1 MAMDT
6 SKLHLP
12 KTVAT
17 AVVNKVKETS
27 TIAALSP
34 SSPQIFTDKEYM
46 IFNGTAEADVT
57 AEGQTKSSYEQD
69 LNYVSGK
76 TFKVQTTTR
85 VTSELKW
92 ADEDNRFQII
102 QSIQADQA
110 EAIGRAL
117 DYVVYHAVNP
127 KTGGPL
133 TGFDALTARAMQVT
147 AGDDD
152 ITNVDN
158 LADQLNE
165 TYDINGIAISR
176 TWASRLRKIR
186 VPATG
191 MRYYPE
197 IPLNLQVGTLRRHQG
212 RHQRHR
218 QRGQGQDTHQRAR
231 HHGRFQPHQM
241 GHGARHHVRDHPLR
255 RPRPDRR
262 RPQGPQ
268 PDRLPHRGH
277 VLLRGRRFQGVR
289 RAQDLHG
296 RRCLMGAFTQ
306 DFIVQKTNRK
316 KHKPAAMD
324 VPARLWNPDGTPFAG
339 CSSTPA
345 DGSVTNAMLAG
356 GITADKLA
364 AGVIPT
370 VPKAAYVADPA
381 GDTPTK
387 AEYVAL
393 RDALVTAGLMRPKA

>member
-46 IFNGTAEADVT
+46 IFNGAAEADVT

-117 DYVVYHAVNP
+117 DYVVYHAINP
-127 KTGGPL
+127 KTGEPL

-197 IPLNLQVGTLRRHQG
+197 IPLNLQVGTLDG
-212 RHQRHR
+212 IKAAHQRHR
-218 QRGQGQDTHQRAR
+218 QRGQGQDTHPRAR

-241 GHGARHHVRDHPLR
+241 GHGARHYVRDHPLR

-262 RPQGPQ
+262 RPQSPQ

-277 VLLRGRRFQGVR
+277 VLLRGHRTQGVR
-289 RAQDLHG
+289 RAQVLHG
-296 RRCLMGAFTQ
+296 SG
-306 DFIVQKTNRK
+306 
-316 KHKPAAMD
+316 
-324 VPARLWNPDGTPFAG
+324 
-339 CSSTPA
+339 
-345 DGSVTNAMLAG
+345 
-356 GITADKLA
+356 
-364 AGVIPT
+364 
-370 VPKAAYVADPA
+370 
-381 GDTPTK
+381 
-387 AEYVAL
+387 
-393 RDALVTAGLMRPKA
+393 

>member
-46 IFNGTAEADVT
+46 IFNGAAEADVT

-117 DYVVYHAVNP
+117 DYVVYHAINP
-127 KTGGPL
+127 KTGEPL

-197 IPLNLQVGTLRRHQG
+197 IPLNLQVGTLDG
-212 RHQRHR
+212 IKAA
-218 QRGQGQDTHQRAR
+218 TSATVN
-231 HHGRFQPHQM
+231 
-241 GHGARHHVRDHPLR
+241 GAKAKTPTTCSPSWAISASSNGAWCATL
-255 RPRPDRR
+255 RPRSSPTATPT
-262 RPQGPQ
+262 RPASTSKPQ

-277 VLLRGRRFQGVR
+277 VLLRGHRTQGVR
-289 RAQDLHG
+289 RAQVLHG
-296 RRCLMGAFTQ
+296 SG
-306 DFIVQKTNRK
+306 
-316 KHKPAAMD
+316 
-324 VPARLWNPDGTPFAG
+324 
-339 CSSTPA
+339 
-345 DGSVTNAMLAG
+345 
-356 GITADKLA
+356 
-364 AGVIPT
+364 
-370 VPKAAYVADPA
+370 
-381 GDTPTK
+381 
-387 AEYVAL
+387 
-393 RDALVTAGLMRPKA
+393 